1 MEVLEAAH
9 MDRLNNPA
17 YISLGAVCTYLGAK
31 F

>member
-9 MDRLNNPA
+9 MNRLNNPA
-17 YISLGAVCTYLGAK
+17 YITLGAVCTFLGAK